1 MYNCIILCDT
11 ISHYIILYRTISYY
25 IRLYHTISTWKT
37 IWTFFFTYALGHFVW
52 PLFMLFFPNTATKT
66 ICRVLC
72 PYVCCSERIVGD
84 LSEEVRPRIC
94 FWGIIW
100 WFLRSNQIWSQ
111 ILPYLGPYLR
121 GTRRIL
127 VDYQHFV
134 ETRQYAYFNVW
145 PQMLPCLNRIWGRT
159 ASDKMLRRNQTW

>member
-1 MYNCIILCDT
+1 M
-11 ISHYIILYRTISYY
+11 ILYHTISYY
-25 IRLYHTISTWKT
+25 IALYHTISGYIILYLPGKP
-37 IWTFFFTYALGHFVW
+37 YGHFFWHTLLVI
-52 PLFMLFFPNTATKT
+52 LFDHYMLFFPNTATKT
-66 ICRVLC
+66 IYRVLC

-145 PQMLPCLNRIWGRT
+145 PQMLPYLNRIWGRT
-159 ASDKMLRRNQTW
+159 ASDKMFRRNQTW